1 MRFYITLFLTLF
13 IFLGILH
20 TGSQAQQAP
29 TYENT
34 IKSANE
40 KFDTKDYISA
50 KTYYEMALRLKA
62 DDAFASKRLSET
74 ITLIQKQMEL
84 QEVFYTYLDQ
94 GDRLQKSGSETE
106 ALASYQKAL
115 EIFPQDKYV
124 SAQVSA
130 ITEKL
135 RLASEKTQQFEQY
148 TNLGNKL
155 FSENKFDE
163 AIVQFNLA
171 NGLFPNDAQILN
183 KITETQLAISKR
195 NENEKVFQQL
205 MLDADGQAKRKNYPV
220 AIEKINEALK
230 ILPEN
235 ANALSKLTEIQALAT
250 QQSVYN
256 DQLAKADR
264 AYEQK
269 ELESAR
275 SLYQKALEIWPDQA
289 YALDMVSRIDQ
300 TLNNEEINRKKAIDN
315 ALAEA
320 AGLFDTQNFEAA
332 LVAYNNV
339 LTLDPENEIAGKKV
353 IDLTLLIAA
362 NKAAQQALNKFNELI
377 TSGDQFS
384 AKGDFDNALTNY
396 SQALALFPDDAAVKV
411 KISQA
416 EEAEKNQQAKAELD
430 AKYQK
435 IVTDADNLFN
445 AGQLTDARKLYEQA
459 LLIDAIRPTP
469 ASQILI
475 IDKTLEQQ
483 LLAQQQQEK
492 KYNDLITT
500 ADQLIVDKKL
510 ELAIDQYRQA
520 LQIKPTE
527 TYPSEQI
534 NRLEAQLASM
544 AEASRI
550 EQQYATIIAEAD
562 AAEKSNQLS
571 KALEAYTNALKLK
584 PEETFPKEK
593 VSLLTKQIA
602 DNEALAQKNAEYT
615 RLIASA
621 DELFEAKSYT
631 EAIQTYQQGLALNPE
646 QDYPKTQIS
655 AIEKILGEQKAQA
668 ELQAN
673 YSERIKVADQFFS
686 TGQYQ
691 QAIVAYS
698 EAQALIP
705 TNTYPKEQI
714 ILSEER
720 IAFAENLRQKELK
733 ISALKLDAETLMTN
747 SNLVEASGK
756 YQEILDLDP
765 DNANAKAKK
774 AEIALALE
782 AQARELQANYEKAMT
797 EAEQLISV
805 KEYKQALSSLNAAI
819 GFKSGDAAAT
829 QKITQVNSIIEERLL
844 ALKSE
849 YNKVINEADR
859 FYNTK
864 SFDQAIDKYLI
875 AEGIKPDESYPREMI
890 KKIASQMEENKIR
903 ELNQALVLIPSNTS
917 KRFEFEPVD
926 ITERRSNYI
935 VIKAKNTGETSFPLL
950 VSFGSKTGRNGG
962 FVLPI
967 PENGELNDFIVRIG
981 QQYKWFSED
990 NTWIEFLPENG
1001 AVEVGLIQISKS
1013 N

>member
-20 TGSQAQQAP
+20 TGLHAQQAP

-94 GDRLQKSGSETE
+94 GDQLQKSGSETE

-130 ITEKL
+130 ISEKL

-155 FSENKFDE
+155 FSEYKFDE

-171 NGLFPNDAQILN
+171 NGLFPNDAQILK
-183 KITETQLAISKR
+183 KISETQLAISKR

-205 MLDADGQAKRKNYPV
+205 MLDADSQAKRKNYPL

-235 ANALSKLTEIQALAT
+235 DNALSKLTEIQTLET
-250 QQSVYN
+250 QQNAYN

-289 YALDMVSRIDQ
+289 YALDMISRINQ
-300 TLNNEEINRKKAIDN
+300 TLNNEELNRKKAIDN

-320 AGLFDTQNFEAA
+320 ASLFDAQNFEAA

-339 LTLDPENEIAGKKV
+339 LTLDPENEIAGKKL

-384 AKGDFDNALTNY
+384 TKGDFDNALTNY
-396 SQALALFPDDAAVKV
+396 RQALALFPDDAAVKV
-411 KISQA
+411 KISQT
-416 EEAEKNQQAKAELD
+416 EEAEKNQLAKAELD

-445 AGQLTDARKLYEQA
+445 AGKLADARKLYEQA
-459 LLIDAIRPTP
+459 LLIDATRPTP

-492 KYNDLITT
+492 KYSDLITT

-520 LQIKPTE
+520 LQIKPIE
-527 TYPSEQI
+527 SYPSEQI

-550 EQQYATIIAEAD
+550 EQQYGTIIAEAA

-571 KALEAYTNALKLK
+571 KALEAYTNASKLK
-584 PEETFPKEK
+584 QEETFPKEK
-593 VSLLTKQIA
+593 VASITKQIA

-646 QDYPKTQIS
+646 QAYPKTQIS

-673 YSERIKVADQFFS
+673 FSEKIKVADQFFS
-686 TGQYQ
+686 TGQFQ

-705 TNTYPKEQI
+705 ANTYPKEQI

-747 SNLVEASGK
+747 SNLVAASGK

-765 DNANAKAKK
+765 DNSNAKAKK

-782 AQARELQANYEKAMT
+782 AQARELQANYEKSMA

-819 GFKSGDAAAT
+819 GFKPGDAAAT

>member
-40 KFDTKDYISA
+40 KFDSKDYISA

-74 ITLIQKQMEL
+74 VTLIQKQMEL

-94 GDRLQKSGSETE
+94 GDQLQKSGSETE
-106 ALASYQKAL
+106 ALASYKKAL

-130 ITEKL
+130 ISEKL

-171 NGLFPNDAQILN
+171 NGLFPNDAQILK
-183 KITETQLAISKR
+183 KISETQLAISKR
-195 NENEKVFQQL
+195 NENEKVFQQ
-205 MLDADGQAKRKNYPV
+205 MMIDADSQVKRKNYPL

-235 ANALSKLTEIQALAT
+235 ANALSKLTEIQALET
-250 QQSVYN
+250 QQNAYN

-289 YALDMVSRIDQ
+289 YALDMISRINQ

-320 AGLFDTQNFEAA
+320 AGFFDAQNLEAA
-332 LVAYNNV
+332 MVAYNNV

-411 KISQA
+411 KISQT

-459 LLIDAIRPTP
+459 LLIDATRPTP

-483 LLAQQQQEK
+483 LLTQQQEK
-492 KYNDLITT
+492 KYSDLIST

-534 NRLEAQLASM
+534 NRLEVQLASM

-550 EQQYATIIAEAD
+550 EQQYGTIIAEAS

-571 KALEAYTNALKLK
+571 KALEAYANASKLK

-593 VSLLTKQIA
+593 VASITKQIA

-646 QDYPKTQIS
+646 QAYPKTQIS

-673 YSERIKVADQFFS
+673 YSEKIKVADQFFS
-686 TGQYQ
+686 TGQFQ

-698 EAQALIP
+698 EALALIP
-705 TNTYPKEQI
+705 ANTYPKEQI

-747 SNLVEASGK
+747 SNLVAASGK

-782 AQARELQANYEKAMT
+782 SQARELQANYEKAMT

-819 GFKSGDAAAT
+819 GFKPGDAAAT